1 MYEKQ
6 SYLSSKKA
14 ALQNGRL
21 AHPSSPAF
29 DNADLIG
36 RRCQP
41 KDCNASEGVKK
52 LFLCASAQRIGGLV
66 KPLGRGALDVMG
78 NLRI

>member
-36 RRCQP
+36 RRGQS
-41 KDCNASEGVKK
+41 KDCNAS
-52 LFLCASAQRIGGLV
+52 LNRGGN
-66 KPLGRGALDVMG
+66 PRSGRNSSENLIKRMVHIFKGKG
-78 NLRI
+78 NIDHL